1 MIKFITYA
9 VIILFLIKN
18 CFEIS
23 NIKCIFVSYPF
34 LHFCANMFLI
44 NVYLLKPIITTGT
57 YCLIFPYIYILR
69 QSIRVE
75 FYMDPL
81 MCLTSIYVTSV
92 KNDNKL
98 HFCV

>member
-23 NIKCIFVSYPF
+23 NIKCISVSYPF

-44 NVYLLKPIITTGT
+44 NVYLLKPIITRGT
-57 YCLIFPYIYILR
+57 NCLIFPNIYKTIHM
-69 QSIRVE
+69 S
-75 FYMDPL
+75 
-81 MCLTSIYVTSV
+81 
-92 KNDNKL
+92 
-98 HFCV
+98 